1 LYVLSVIAI
10 PGNFTTSHCT
20 IRCPDARDGTC
31 VTEAH
36 SDIVHAIGAVYILHI
51 GEFNISGEYFHAVWI

>member
-1 LYVLSVIAI
+1 LYVLSAVAI
-10 PGNFTTSHCT
+10 PGNFTTSQCT
-20 IRCPDARDGTC
+20 IHGTC

-51 GEFNISGEYFHAVWI
+51 GEFNISDEYFNAVWI